1 MADKAAA
8 RNPLSLKRKVEIID
22 YAEKNKHKQKR
33 QIAAELHVPASTLSK
48 IIKDKQKF
56 LHQYETGKTNPH
68 QKRDKRQEKRFWKKY
83 RWMGKK
89 AGKKR
94 IYEEKEHDRKEEPK
108 IYLTAN

>member
-8 RNPLSLKRKVEIID
+8 RNSLSLKRKVEIID

-68 QKRDKRQEKRFWKKY
+68 QKRDKWQEKIFWKKY
-83 RWMGKK
+83 R
-89 AGKKR
+89 
-94 IYEEKEHDRKEEPK
+94 
-108 IYLTAN
+108 